1 MLLLFR
7 KYIVHECH
15 FHNRFCAVAVVNLN
29 EMFPDTHQRWC
40 MPRTFIATT
49 MKSIISLRGWPIQIS
64 EPCFPRQFVKVRA
77 HRYAMWRLPTSAM
90 SSADD
95 DDYNSA
101 ILTGPILPWLSRL
114 QNEGSSHGSL
124 NCLLLLLLFSICAD
138 QPAALY
144 HNLPQIAKR
153 SGWPFNCWKV
163 LLISTLRNRRLTGKR
178 TGYE

>member
-1 MLLLFR
+1 MHAKNVYCNNNEEHYFTAWLAYTDIGTLFSAT
-7 KYIVHECH
+7 VCEGSSSQVCD
-15 FHNRFCAVAVVNLN
+15 VA
-29 EMFPDTHQRWC
+29 R
-40 MPRTFIATT
+40 
-49 MKSIISLRGWPIQIS
+49 
-64 EPCFPRQFVKVRA
+64 
-77 HRYAMWRLPTSAM
+77 RLPTSAM
-90 SSADD
+90 SSAD

-153 SGWPFNCWKV
+153 SGWPFNCWKG
-163 LLISTLRNRRLTGKR
+163 LLISTLHNRRLTGKR